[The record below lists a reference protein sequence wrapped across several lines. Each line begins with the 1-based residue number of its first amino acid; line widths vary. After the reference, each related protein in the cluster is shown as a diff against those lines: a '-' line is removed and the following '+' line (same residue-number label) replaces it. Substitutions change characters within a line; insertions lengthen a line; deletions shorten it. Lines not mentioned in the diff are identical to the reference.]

1 MRKEYNIIF
10 PVEIILYFHFAI
22 FLINSFD
29 IPLFAQQVSR
39 LLVTMIY
46 AGLVIYVL
54 FINKIH
60 FSINIFLICSFLFF
74 SIILTSYYSS
84 SFSHELFFF
93 IILFLFFITFE
104 IDQNRF
110 IRFINLAF
118 ILYVVISFYF
128 FYISGTT
135 IDSELKQMPNR
146 FIPGFNRLLGIEG
159 SPAGIDVFSLLTVSL
174 NIIIKKRINFGVITG
189 VIVYILTSSYTP
201 FFAIILSLIL
211 TCFFFKFRTVIF
223 IAIVLFPFL
232 VSGIYKFFNVDN
244 FFIELTSERVLIWN
258 DMINHYFSSSLLDIL
273 LKLKNI
279 PEIMYSGS
287 ITNNPHNITLYLIFI
302 SGLIIFSLLFIVI
315 IFFVSTIDSKRNLF
329 IVLFL
334 ILSAQMNRYVLS
346 FYNPVFIYTFF
357 YFLLYDYKKMI
368 YHWKFKDFK
377 SYFLLT
383 ASKK

>member
-1 MRKEYNIIF
+1 
-10 PVEIILYFHFAI
+10 
-22 FLINSFD
+22 
-29 IPLFAQQVSR
+29 
-39 LLVTMIY
+39 
-46 AGLVIYVL
+46 
-54 FINKIH
+54 
-60 FSINIFLICSFLFF
+60 
-74 SIILTSYYSS
+74 
-84 SFSHELFFF
+84 
-93 IILFLFFITFE
+93 
-104 IDQNRF
+104 
-110 IRFINLAF
+110 
-118 ILYVVISFYF
+118 VVISFYF

-368 YHWKFKDFK
+368 HHWKFKDFK